1 MSLLFPVSFTLI
13 AEDAAPVCLADALPR
28 VAVAVAVLA
37 ARIGDAL
44 VAKFAFPAPSASDLK
59 KKEIILKKSI
69 DYRFF
74 IATLYK
80 SYAALNR
87 DCVCVWGKKR
97 ERETIQIRAEC
108 DTSVGRFNS
117 VARILNREHQR
128 EHVWNN
134 D

>member
-59 KKEIILKKSI
+59 KKEIILKNRSTI
-69 DYRFF
+69 DSSLPHYTR
-74 IATLYK
+74 
-80 SYAALNR
+80 
-87 DCVCVWGKKR
+87 VM
-97 ERETIQIRAEC
+97 
-108 DTSVGRFNS
+108 
-117 VARILNREHQR
+117 QR
-128 EHVWNN
+128 
-134 D
+134 

>member
-1 MSLLFPVSFTLI
+1 MSFTLI

-87 DCVCVWGKKR
+87 DCVCVGQEER
-97 ERETIQIRAEC
+97 ERDYPNKGGMR
-108 DTSVGRFNS
+108 
-117 VARILNREHQR
+117 
-128 EHVWNN
+128 HVRWTFQFGCENFE
-134 D
+134 

>member
-97 ERETIQIRAEC
+97 ERDYPNKDGMQQLAVRWTFQFGCEI
-108 DTSVGRFNS
+108 F
-117 VARILNREHQR
+117 
-128 EHVWNN
+128 
-134 D
+134 